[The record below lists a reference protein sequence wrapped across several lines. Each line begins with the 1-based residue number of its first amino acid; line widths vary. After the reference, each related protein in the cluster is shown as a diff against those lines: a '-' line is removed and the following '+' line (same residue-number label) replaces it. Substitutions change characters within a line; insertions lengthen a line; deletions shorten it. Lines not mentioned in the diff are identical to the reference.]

1 MIRAAI
7 FDLDGTL
14 VKTEWLK
21 SISYAQA
28 VQQLSPAP
36 VTIEAV
42 QAVFGEV
49 VGRARE
55 EVSTALLERFHL
67 ADAAQ
72 ARLAEFDAQFP
83 WQVLARLRLKIYEE
97 MLADP
102 EVLRAN
108 QWPHNVDLLRAVYR
122 GGCRTALAS
131 MSHCEQVMR
140 VLQAI
145 NLDDQFEV
153 ILSREDVEQP
163 KPHPEIYLCA
173 ARLLD
178 EQPKDCLVIEDSPVG
193 VQAAVAA
200 GMNCIAVAT
209 PFTRTALHAQNLLAP
224 EWIVDDPGTLP
235 AVVERLL
242 TRRST

>member
-28 VQQLSPAP
+28 VQQLSPTL

-55 EVSTALLERFHL
+55 EVSTTMVQRFKL
-67 ADAAQ
+67 AEVART
-72 ARLAEFDAQFP
+72 RLAEFDAKYP

-153 ILSREDVEQP
+153 ILTREDVEQP

-178 EQPKDCLVIEDSPVG
+178 DKPGDCPVVEAWPVG
-193 VQAAVAA
+193 
-200 GMNCIAVAT
+200 G
-209 PFTRTALHAQNLLAP
+209 
-224 EWIVDDPGTLP
+224 
-235 AVVERLL
+235 
-242 TRRST
+242 